1 MITLNQLNIYSEL
14 VLRLEQHLIMIYP
27 ECNPS
32 ELICQLLK
40 ALEINQSS
48 TPSIADEYQWS
59 EKDIMLI
66 TYGDSIKGKIKNPL
80 NYLYHFLQDNLSDTI
95 SWVHILPFFPYS
107 SDDGFAVIDYLKVN
121 DSLGDW
127 NDIIQFSESY
137 QIMADLVV
145 NHISSRSQWFEEFK
159 AGKSPGKN
167 YFIEVNDEFDTS
179 QVVRP
184 RITPLLKPV
193 QSHSKNGLSVDRK
206 VWCTFSPDQVDLN
219 FRNPDVL
226 IEMVKI
232 INHYIDKGIRIFRLD
247 AVAFLW
253 KKSGTSCIHL
263 QETHEIIKLFRTLI
277 EYKCPQTIII
287 TETNVP
293 NRENLTYF
301 GNCNEAHL
309 IYNFSL
315 PPLLIYTMITGNC
328 LHLKTWLMSMPP
340 ARMGTSYLNFIA
352 SHDGIGLRPIEGL
365 LDEKELNTLV
375 STMSSF
381 GGLIS
386 TRESDTGSHKPYEIN
401 ISLYDALQGSAEY
414 GTDKWQFERFI
425 CAHTIMIALEGVP
438 AFYIHS
444 LLGTENDYKKFEHT
458 HRNRSINRHTWQ
470 TDDLEQCLSNPE
482 SHHTQ
487 ILNEIKRLIAIRK
500 KQAAFHPN
508 ATQFTLHLG
517 TQIFGFWR
525 QSIDRKQSIFSIHNI
540 SDESV
545 NIALSDI
552 NLITTDEWHDLISG
566 DKINDSVI
574 CLDLKPYQSIWL
586 SN

>member
-1 MITLNQLNIYSEL
+1 MNTLNQLNIYSEL
-14 VLRLEQHLIMIYP
+14 VLRLEQHLNVIYP
-27 ECNPS
+27 ECNSS

-40 ALEINQSS
+40 AFEINQSS
-48 TPSIADEYQWS
+48 TPILAHENLWS
-59 EKDIMLI
+59 ENDIMLI
-66 TYGDSIKGKIKNPL
+66 TYGDSIKGQQKHPL
-80 NYLYHFLQDNLSDTI
+80 KYLYHFLQDNLSDTI
-95 SWVHILPFFPYS
+95 SWVHVLPFFPYT

-127 NDIIQFSESY
+127 DDIIQLSESY
-137 QIMADLVV
+137 QVMADLVV

-159 AGKSPGKN
+159 SRKLPGKD
-167 YFIEVNDEFDTS
+167 YFIEVNDEFDIS

-184 RITPLLKPV
+184 RITPLLKSV
-193 QSHSKNGLSVDRK
+193 QSHSDNGLSANRK

-232 INHYIDKGIRIFRLD
+232 INHYINKGIRIFRLD

-263 QETHEIIKLFRTLI
+263 QETHEIIKLFRTLV
-277 EYKCPQTIII
+277 EYKCPQAIII

-315 PPLLIYTMITGNC
+315 PPLLIYTLITGKC
-328 LHLKTWLMSMPP
+328 HHLKTWLMSMPP

-375 STMSSF
+375 NTMSSF

-401 ISLYDALQGSAEY
+401 ISLYDALQGSAEH
-414 GTDKWQFERFI
+414 GTDKWQFDRFI
-425 CAHTIMIALEGVP
+425 CAHTIMIALEGIP

-444 LLGTENDYKKFEHT
+444 LLGTENDYKRFEHT
-458 HRNRSINRHTWQ
+458 HRNRSINRHIWQ
-470 TDDLEQCLSNPE
+470 TDDLERSLSNPE
-482 SHHTQ
+482 SHHSQ
-487 ILNEIKRLIAIRK
+487 ILNEIKRLLAIRK
-500 KQAAFHPN
+500 KQPAFHPN

-525 QSIDRKQSIFSIHNI
+525 QSIDREQSIFSIHNI

-552 NLITTDEWHDLISG
+552 NLIATDEWHDLISG